1 MTKKITIAAS
11 IATIIG
17 VIFSITS
24 YAGKDNHNTINGN
37 HNINADTI
45 NGDINIQHQQA
56 PKTGSTIVLDNKGSS
71 ALVTSEP
78 SIKNIADTSTHVC
91 LAHSGTPISVTGKK
105 ASHGPIQFRQVK
117 ILSGECKGRVG
128 WASHS
133 VIAYR

>member
-24 YAGKDNHNTINGN
+24 YAGKDNHN
-37 HNINADTI
+37 TI